1 MRTGILLHL
10 LQTNIMETIKVV
22 TSEQVKIYQDL
33 YEKSSNLSISANYLL
48 QADAYLIYHKGKLVG
63 AYTLN
68 NGDNV
73 AFRYLAI
80 FTDEARQQV
89 LNEPEPIDEKNF
101 IEIAAIAF
109 APETPKKI
117 RNQCYGKLMWRALIY
132 AFQHNRKYILGG
144 SVIPQVQR
152 MQYELMSNLLYKAN
166 IDPSLQIVGHSK
178 GLVML
183 YYTSRTKFLL
193 KAPYLLVK
201 KMVTH
206 SLSRFKQ
213 ESQPSLSPA

>member
-1 MRTGILLHL
+1 
-10 LQTNIMETIKVV
+10 METIKVV

-33 YEKSSNLSISANYLL
+33 YEKSANLSISANYLL
-48 QADAYLIYHKGKLVG
+48 KADAYLIYHQGKLAG

-68 NGDNV
+68 NANNV

-89 LNEPEPIDEKNF
+89 LNEPIPIDEKSF

-109 APETPKKI
+109 ATETPKKL
-117 RNQCYGKLMWRALIY
+117 RNQCYGKLMWHALIY

-166 IDPSLQIVGHSK
+166 IDPSLQIVGNSK

-201 KMVTH
+201 KMMSH
-206 SLSRFKQ
+206 SISRFKQ